1 MERLQQLIGKLN
13 EQFGQNADPAQLL
26 VTIKLIEAEL
36 VRKTA
41 SQFENSQVESKSR
54 IAVVMPA
61 AAPVYVPTQPEI
73 VEKPKEE
80 VPFTPPPVSVEV
92 PSVIEQ
98 FVQEEQDETEETV
111 ANALDTINPLVEVP
125 TLAHQQVIKELN
137 EIIGSTGTSASLN
150 DRLKSDQM
158 ELGLKLNSTA
168 PVKDLKKAIGI
179 NERYTFINELF
190 RGDEAM
196 FERSLKTINSFKIY
210 AEAAYWIERELKVK
224 QGWDEG
230 KPVTQEFYL
239 LVKRRFQ

>member
-61 AAPVYVPTQPEI
+61 AAPVYVPTQSGVE
-73 VEKPKEE
+73 EKPKDEAQAAPSSVPAE
-80 VPFTPPPVSVEV
+80 VPP
-92 PSVIEQ
+92 VIEQ
-98 FVQEEQDETEETV
+98 FVQEEQEEETV
-111 ANALDTINPLVEVP
+111 VNALDAINPLVEVP

-137 EIIGSTGTSASLN
+137 EIIGATGSSASLN

-158 ELGLKLNSTA
+158 ELGLKLNASA

-179 NERYTFINELF
+179 NERYIFINELF